1 MAMTTINI
9 SERIKDLRRKAKLT
23 KAELARHLKLN
34 KSTVTLWEQGKRFPT
49 TRHAL
54 ALMMLLWQ
62 TTQEEVDYVY
72 YKRDEKRS
80 SWL

>member
-1 MAMTTINI
+1 MLTINI
-9 SERIKDLRRKAKLT
+9 PERIKDLRRKAGLSKSG
-23 KAELARHLKLN
+23 LARHLKLH

-54 ALMMLLWQ
+54 ALMVLLWD